1 MRNILLLIGLT
12 VFAAA
17 SGSAQDAEEVALPE
31 LTSVQMMLDFTPNTN
46 HTGFYVAQANGYYAD
61 VNLDVEILEPADVL
75 PEQAISTGVV
85 EFGVGF
91 QEFSTFAL
99 VDGADIVSIA
109 AMIQENTSGFAALS
123 ADHPLGQPAD
133 LAELTYGGFS
143 VPSLENA
150 MLDTLLA
157 CDGAEWNTD
166 NYQDVGFADSIELM
180 NLDRIDFAWIFY
192 AWQGIGAEV
201 DGTELDVLFF
211 SDYPDC
217 VPNYY
222 TPILLTSAA
231 MIDENPDVVRA
242 FVYATTRGY
251 EFAIEQPDEAAT
263 ILLEAVP
270 ELDEDLVRESA
281 QWLSGRYQGD
291 VPQWGLQD
299 EAVWEGFTAFM
310 VENDIIPEGSVDVDA
325 VFTNEFLPD
334 AE

>member
-1 MRNILLLIGLT
+1 MKRLLVLIALLT
-12 VFAAA
+12 LAVAAV
-17 SGSAQDAEEVALPE
+17 SAQDGEDAALPE
-31 LTSVQMMLDFTPNTN
+31 RTSVQLMLDFTPNTN
-46 HTGFYVAQANGYYAD
+46 HTGFYVAQANGYYDD

-75 PEQAISTGVV
+75 PEQAVSAGVV

-109 AMIQENTSGFAALS
+109 AIIQENTSGFAALS
-123 ADHPLGQPAD
+123 EDHPLEQPAD
-133 LAELTYGGFS
+133 LADLTYGGFS
-143 VPSLENA
+143 VPGLENA
-150 MLDTLLA
+150 MLDTLLT
-157 CDGAEWNTD
+157 CDGAEWNPD

-180 NLDRIDFAWIFY
+180 SLDRIDFSWIFY

-201 DGTELDVLFF
+201 DGTNLDVLFL

-222 TPILLTSAA
+222 TPILLTSSA

-242 FVYATTRGY
+242 FVQATTRGY
-251 EFAIEQPDEAAT
+251 EFAIETPDDAAT

-270 ELDEDLVRESA
+270 ELDEALVRDSA
-281 QWLSGRYQGD
+281 AWLSSRYQGEAA
-291 VPQWGLQD
+291 QWGIQD

-310 VENDIIPEGSVDVDA
+310 VENEIIPEGSVAIDA